1 MHTRISQIVSTFG
14 LLLILSTPLV
24 ADDSAVR
31 IAEEPLVIPTYPL
44 GPADPLPMFYMN
56 ESYQGAQKR
65 IYPYALQDHLNH
77 ERVDKT
83 YTALNLE
90 NEFVKLCVLPE
101 IGGRLFTAT
110 DKTNQYDFFYQQ
122 HVI

>member
-1 MHTRISQIVSTFG
+1 MARHGRLHACAGCLAGS
-14 LLLILSTPLV
+14 PLA
-24 ADDSAVR
+24 ADDPAVR

-44 GPADPLPMFYMN
+44 GPADPHPMFYMN

-65 IYPYALQDHLNH
+65 IYPYALQDHLMH

-90 NEFVKLCVLPE
+90 NEFVELCVLPE
-101 IGGRLFTAT
+101 IGGRCSPPPTRPINT
-110 DKTNQYDFFYQQ
+110 TSSISNMWSSRP
-122 HVI
+122 